1 MHVVVRLLLL
11 VCIWHEGT
19 TGTGSQLTVGRST
32 SVLGAAIIRRDGEW
46 MKQETADELI
56 NKAVKTAIKEFNKQ
70 QIAEKKRKALHNTKM
85 LLKNY
90 DKIKSSIEE
99 AISEANQLEQE
110 SIVFDEDEE
119 IYINSIRRSKLK
131 SLIVIAHIDRAM
143 ILVQGEYQQKG
154 TPEKYDAFINCMFD
168 QMTYDEAAKKYYTSK
183 QSISRWVVDA
193 TKLVS
198 IQLFG
203 VDGVELI

>member
-1 MHVVVRLLLL
+1 
-11 VCIWHEGT
+11 
-19 TGTGSQLTVGRST
+19 
-32 SVLGAAIIRRDGEW
+32 

-56 NKAVKTAIKEFNKQ
+56 NKAVKTAIKEYNKQ
-70 QIAEKKRKALHNTKM
+70 QVAEKKRKALHNTKM

-131 SLIVIAHIDRAM
+131 SLIVIAHIDRALELTRDEYNQKEM
-143 ILVQGEYQQKG
+143 IY
-154 TPEKYDAFINCMFD
+154 KYRAMYDCLINGV
-168 QMTYDEAAKKYYTSK
+168 TYEDEAEELNTSAVTVRRWITEITK
-183 QSISRWVVDA
+183 VLSIRIFGCD
-193 TKLVS
+193 
-198 IQLFG
+198 G
-203 VDGVELI
+203 VDII